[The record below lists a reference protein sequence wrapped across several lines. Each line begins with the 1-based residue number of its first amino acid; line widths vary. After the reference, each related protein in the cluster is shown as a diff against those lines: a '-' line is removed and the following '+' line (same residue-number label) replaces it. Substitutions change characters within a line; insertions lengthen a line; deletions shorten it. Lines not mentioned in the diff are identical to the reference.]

1 MKNNY
6 RVIIADDHVILRDG
20 IKRIIE
26 ESPDLHVVGEASD
39 GMELLRLLGG
49 TKCDMVILDISMP
62 ILRGIEAT
70 REIKKSQPSVKI
82 LILTM
87 HKKSDYI
94 YNALAAG
101 ADGYLLKESTGDELN
116 TAIETI
122 REGGTY
128 VSKALTRDLTD
139 DLVQFSRGVLEP
151 KRDQLTNRE
160 KEVLKLIAEGKT
172 SKEIASLL
180 FISIYTVNNH
190 RANISKKLQMKKT
203 ADLVRYAIREG
214 YVSGET
220 A

>member
-1 MKNNY
+1 
-6 RVIIADDHVILRDG
+6 VILRDG
-20 IKRIIE
+20 IRRIIE
-26 ESPDLHVVGEASD
+26 ESPEMMVVGEASD
-39 GMELLRLLGG
+39 GLELLKLL
-49 TKCDMVILDISMP
+49 KAVRCDMAILDISMP
-62 ILRGIEAT
+62 NLRGIEAT
-70 REIKKSQPSVKI
+70 REIKKTQPNIKV

-101 ADGYLLKESTGDELN
+101 ADGYLLKESTGDELF

-122 REGGTY
+122 RRGGTY
-128 VSKALTRDLTD
+128 VSNILTRELTD
-139 DLVQFSRGVLEP
+139 DLVQFSRGTRKP
-151 KRDQLTNRE
+151 KPDQLTHRE

-190 RANISKKLQMKKT
+190 RANINKKLHLRKT

-214 YVSGET
+214 YLSGEST
-220 A
+220 